1 MPDFDHDVLFLGAG
15 PGGYVAAIRASQL
28 GLSVGIV
35 DQNSALGGTC
45 LRIGCIPSKALLES
59 SHLYDQTK
67 SHLGGH
73 GISVDSVKLD
83 MDAMHAR
90 KDGVVKQLTS
100 GIAGLMKKNKVKV
113 YTARGSFDT
122 DRAVKLDPVEGSPEG
137 LPAKVSAKHVVIATG
152 SVPTSL
158 PGVDLSMEG
167 VGTSTDALAWEAVP
181 ERLVVIGAGV
191 IGLELGSVWRR
202 LGADVTVVEYL
213 DRILPG
219 MDGELAKATQREFTK
234 QGLRFVLGAKVTGV
248 EKVGAGNAES
258 GPLLVVKLDGQ
269 DDVLCDRVLMAVGRK
284 PYTEGLNLEAVGAEL
299 DNRGRIVTGARDHA
313 FIASPEANGV
323 TIYAIGDCIAG
334 PMLAHKAE
342 EEGVAVAEQIATGHH
357 HLDYDVMPGIVYTDP
372 EVASVGKTE
381 EELKEA
387 GVAYRSGK
395 FPFMAN
401 GRAKAIDETSG
412 MVKFLC
418 DARTDRVLGVHIL
431 GKNAGDLLAEV
442 ATAMAFGATSEDI
455 ARAVHAHPTLS
466 EAVKE
471 AALAVDGRA
480 LHM

>member
-1 MPDFDHDVLFLGAG
+1 MPDFDHDLLLLGAG
-15 PGGYVAAIRASQL
+15 PGGYVGAIRAAQL

-35 DQNSALGGTC
+35 DMNAALGGTC

-59 SHLYDQTK
+59 SHLYEQAK
-67 SHLGGH
+67 SHLGDH
-73 GISVDSVKLD
+73 GITTSGVTLD

-90 KDGVVKQLTS
+90 KDNVVKQLTS

-113 YTARGSFDT
+113 YTARGSFDA
-122 DRAVKLDPVEGSPEG
+122 DRSVKLEKVDGSPDD
-137 LPAKVSAKHVVIATG
+137 LPAKVTAKHVVIATG

-158 PGVDLSMEG
+158 KGIDLSMDG
-167 VGTSTDALAWEAVP
+167 IGTSTDALTWEQVP

-202 LGADVTVVEYL
+202 LGSDVTVVEYL

-219 MDGELAKATQREFTK
+219 MDGELATATLREFKK

-248 EKVGAGNAES
+248 EKADS
-258 GPLLVVKLDGQ
+258 DLVVKLDGQ

-284 PYTEGLNLEAVGAEL
+284 PYTDGLNLEAVGVEL
-299 DNRGRIVTGARDHA
+299 DEKGRVKTGEGDDA
-313 FIASPEANGV
+313 FTASAESDGV

-342 EEGVAVAEQIATGHH
+342 EEGVAVAERIATGHH

-387 GVAYRSGK
+387 GVEYRSGK

-401 GRAKAIDETSG
+401 GRAKAIDETAG

-418 DARTDRVLGVHIL
+418 DERTDRVLGCHIL
-431 GKNAGDLLAEV
+431 GAGGGDLLAEV

>member
-1 MPDFDHDVLFLGAG
+1 MPDSFDHDLLLLGAG
-15 PGGYVAAIRASQL
+15 PGGYVAAIRAAQL
-28 GLSVGIV
+28 GLSVGMV
-35 DQNSALGGTC
+35 DMNPALGGTC

-59 SHLYDQTK
+59 SHLYEQAK
-67 SHLGGH
+67 GHLHDH
-73 GISVDSVKLD
+73 GITTSGVTLD
-83 MDAMHAR
+83 MAAMHAR
-90 KDGVVKQLTS
+90 KDAVVKQLTS
-100 GIAGLMKKNKVKV
+100 GVAGLMKKNKVKV
-113 YTARGSFDT
+113 YTAKGSFNA
-122 DRAVKLDPVEGSPEG
+122 DRSVALEKVGGSPDD
-137 LPAKVSAKHVVIATG
+137 LPEKVSAEHVVIATG

-158 PGVDLSMEG
+158 PGVDVEMEG
-167 VGTSTDALAWEAVP
+167 IGTSTDALTWEEVP
-181 ERLVVIGAGV
+181 ERLVVIGGGV

-219 MDGELAKATQREFTK
+219 MDGELASATLREFKK
-234 QGLRFVLGAKVTGV
+234 QGLRFVLGAKVTGA
-248 EKVGAGNAES
+248 EKQGED
-258 GPLLVVKLDGQ
+258 LVVKLDGQ
-269 DDVLCDRVLMAVGRK
+269 DDLLCDRILMAVGRK
-284 PYTEGLNLEAVGAEL
+284 PYTDGLNLDAVGVEL
-299 DNRGRIVTGARDHA
+299 DGKGRVKTGGGDGADA
-313 FIASPEANGV
+313 FTAAPEKDGV

-342 EEGVAVAEQIATGHH
+342 EEGVAVAERIATGHH

-387 GVAYRSGK
+387 GVEYRVGK

-401 GRAKAIDETSG
+401 GRAKAIDETAG

-418 DARTDRVLGVHIL
+418 DAKTDRVLGCHIL
-431 GKNAGDLLAEV
+431 GSGGGDLLAEV

-480 LHM
+480 LHV

>member
-1 MPDFDHDVLFLGAG
+1 MPDFDHDLLLLGAG
-15 PGGYVAAIRASQL
+15 PGGYVAAIRAAQL
-28 GLSVGIV
+28 GLSVGLV
-35 DQNSALGGTC
+35 DLNPALGGTC

-59 SHLYDQTK
+59 SHLYEQA
-67 SHLGGH
+67 SAHLGDH
-73 GISVDSVKLD
+73 GITTSGVTLD
-83 MDAMHAR
+83 MAAMHAR
-90 KDGVVKQLTS
+90 KDAVVKQLTS
-100 GIAGLMKKNKVKV
+100 GVAGLMKKNKVKV
-113 YTARGSFDT
+113 YTARGSFDG
-122 DRAVKLDPVEGSPEG
+122 DRSVKLEKVDGSPDD
-137 LPAKVSAKHVVIATG
+137 LPARVTAKHVVIATG

-158 PGVDLSMEG
+158 PGIDLSMEG
-167 VGTSTDALAWEAVP
+167 IGTSTDALTWEKVP

-202 LGADVTVVEYL
+202 LGSDVTVVEYL

-219 MDGELAKATQREFTK
+219 MDGELATATLREFKK

-248 EKVGAGNAES
+248 EEADDA
-258 GPLLVVKLDGQ
+258 LIVKLDGQ

-284 PYTEGLNLEAVGAEL
+284 PYTDGLNLEAVGVER
-299 DNRGRIVTGARDHA
+299 DEKGRVVTGDGDDA
-313 FIASPEANGV
+313 FTASPEKDGV

-342 EEGVAVAEQIATGHH
+342 EEGVAVAERIATGHH

-387 GVAYRSGK
+387 GVDYRAGK

-401 GRAKAIDETSG
+401 GRAKAIDETAG

-418 DARTDRVLGVHIL
+418 DARTDRVLGCHIL
-431 GKNAGDLLAEV
+431 GPGGGDLLAEV
-442 ATAMAFGATSEDI
+442 ATAMSFGATSEDI
-455 ARAVHAHPTLS
+455 GRAVHAHPTLS

-480 LHM
+480 LHY

>member
-1 MPDFDHDVLFLGAG
+1 MPDFDHDLLLLGAG
-15 PGGYVAAIRASQL
+15 PGGYVAAIRAAQL
-28 GLSVGIV
+28 GLSVGLV
-35 DQNSALGGTC
+35 DKNAALGGTC

-59 SHLYDQTK
+59 SHLYEQTK
-67 SHLGGH
+67 SHLTDH
-73 GISVDSVKLD
+73 GIAVEGVKLD
-83 MDAMHAR
+83 MAAMHAR
-90 KDGVVKQLTS
+90 KDQVVKQLTS
-100 GIAGLMKKNKVKV
+100 GVAGLMKKNKVKV
-113 YTARGSFDT
+113 YTAAGSFNA
-122 DRAVKLDPVEGSPEG
+122 DRSVKLERVEGSPDD
-137 LPAKVSAKHVVIATG
+137 LPEEVTAKHVVIATG
-152 SVPTSL
+152 SVPTTL
-158 PGVDLSMEG
+158 PGVDLEMDG
-167 VGTSTDALAWEAVP
+167 VGTSTDALTWEAVP

-202 LGADVTVVEYL
+202 LGSDVTVVEYL

-219 MDGELAKATQREFTK
+219 MDAELATATLREFKK

-248 EKVGAGNAES
+248 EKQGGD
-258 GPLLVVKLDGQ
+258 LVVKLDGQ

-284 PYTEGLNLEAVGAEL
+284 PYTDGLNLDAVGVEL
-299 DNRGRIVTGARDHA
+299 DDKGRVKTGEGEEA
-313 FIASPEANGV
+313 FRAGEEKDGV
-323 TIYAIGDCIAG
+323 MIYAIGDCIAG

-342 EEGVAVAEQIATGHH
+342 EEGVAVAERIATGHH

-395 FPFMAN
+395 FPFLAN
-401 GRAKAIDETSG
+401 GRAKAIDETAG

-418 DARTDRVLGVHIL
+418 DEKTDRVLGCHIL
-431 GKNAGDLLAEV
+431 GPGGGDLLAEV

-480 LHM
+480 LHV